1 MLKELSW
8 YIENN
13 RFTDIVE
20 EIEEKAEAYRHSMAN
35 ALDDSG
41 LRREEFRQLCQWH
54 MEKSG
59 YRSEDSSFID
69 IDSEFLDGSEINR
82 KALDTFEKEIIKA
95 HMYQKHLWEFM
106 GTTGTMTVIT
116 KTEMA
121 SNGQKYE
128 DYLPIEFKKNNE
140 PRSPIYGI
148 LAENPN
154 AVPIYIYPDG
164 TASSEYDGSKSK
176 ARFDT
181 IRDRSGFDWRRKG
194 WDPNYEI
201 QKDGWHGEFD
211 GDGSWIMVREER
223 SQSNPDGYSGARF
236 DRFPEI
242 EILKDG
248 ENAILYD
255 PQYSLLSTF
264 ERIYLVSDGDVYGS
278 ETTDA
283 TETVRLIK
291 DAMTDMGIRTITS
304 VCGGRTGKKP
314 LNVILDRKGDDVSD
328 KRPADEKVI
337 GLYRNLLGEVL
348 SGDACVKTEK
358 EYAHM
363 KEDIL
368 RKAGD
373 ERKSAYGMKLAE
385 KIGVARQEGARGSE
399 IADAVVSGK
408 VNVPL
413 SVFNEQ
419 DRNLAGLTD
428 EEFSMVQTYAV
439 PDEKKPLFST
449 TVLNLILD
457 RKELMSTGKSMDE
470 FLDAAYADTVLGKES
485 DETISLETTFSE
497 LCSNPEKTLKA
508 EPAEEG
514 VMQLLLQAKQ
524 NLPKQKNPE
533 VQERVNRA
541 VDNII
546 RNFGAVRMSTGMT
559 PEEAV
564 KLAAKTVG
572 GKDSDV
578 FVPPASGIVY
588 KSSTG
593 RDSGG
598 DRRIFSDI
606 KLSEFIAQAKD
617 RPAMTKE
624 VELERIIQR
633 IRKIQESNNRKDG
646 QNLKEIENESLT
658 PGKTGIAHEDY
669 HSGKSGIVSTAIGAS
684 KYLPNLLNRAE
695 REAWYRTGEFKATAL
710 TIDEVEKLAAME
722 EENYASMKPSVPS
735 ETRSYSIER
744 KLDEKYGYGLPADI
758 SHESPVMARIVP
770 ATRSRS
776 GQETAGKLEEE
787 HASASSK
794 PAKHQSADSSRS
806 DDGLKFRA
814 ASTDAS
820 GRISRQIS
828 AAVWSDRLLH
838 DKFRKSDI
846 EAKDA
851 HVNVDGDY
859 FPTIGNGKNHIDRY
873 EEANGKKSPLPAA
886 GSVTSSAGK
895 LFSATGNRTSDAVYH
910 ESINARNDPD
920 TQTDSSFNGKI
931 PGKGEVESVNDG
943 FTAGSIARNSSSEPA
958 KQKNFGKVKK
968 DIPDASLNHA
978 GAVAAPEQEEAA
990 RLERMNANY
999 EHDRAI
1005 LAKTDPAFAKN
1016 RFLDVG
1022 HAEGN
1027 GEVSDRDLEKLAQV
1041 KIEKKK
1047 SRLLDGGHFQ

>member
-1 MLKELSW
+1 
-8 YIENN
+8 
-13 RFTDIVE
+13 
-20 EIEEKAEAYRHSMAN
+20 
-35 ALDDSG
+35 
-41 LRREEFRQLCQWH
+41 
-54 MEKSG
+54 
-59 YRSEDSSFID
+59 
-69 IDSEFLDGSEINR
+69 
-82 KALDTFEKEIIKA
+82 
-95 HMYQKHLWEFM
+95 
-106 GTTGTMTVIT
+106 
-116 KTEMA
+116 
-121 SNGQKYE
+121 
-128 DYLPIEFKKNNE
+128 
-140 PRSPIYGI
+140 
-148 LAENPN
+148 
-154 AVPIYIYPDG
+154 
-164 TASSEYDGSKSK
+164 
-176 ARFDT
+176 
-181 IRDRSGFDWRRKG
+181 
-194 WDPNYEI
+194 
-201 QKDGWHGEFD
+201 
-211 GDGSWIMVREER
+211 
-223 SQSNPDGYSGARF
+223 
-236 DRFPEI
+236 
-242 EILKDG
+242 
-248 ENAILYD
+248 
-255 PQYSLLSTF
+255 
-264 ERIYLVSDGDVYGS
+264 
-278 ETTDA
+278 
-283 TETVRLIK
+283 
-291 DAMTDMGIRTITS
+291 
-304 VCGGRTGKKP
+304 
-314 LNVILDRKGDDVSD
+314 
-328 KRPADEKVI
+328 
-337 GLYRNLLGEVL
+337 
-348 SGDACVKTEK
+348 
-358 EYAHM
+358 
-363 KEDIL
+363 
-368 RKAGD
+368 
-373 ERKSAYGMKLAE
+373 
-385 KIGVARQEGARGSE
+385 
-399 IADAVVSGK
+399 
-408 VNVPL
+408 
-413 SVFNEQ
+413 
-419 DRNLAGLTD
+419 
-428 EEFSMVQTYAV
+428 
-439 PDEKKPLFST
+439 
-449 TVLNLILD
+449 
-457 RKELMSTGKSMDE
+457 MSTGKSMDE
-470 FLDAAYADTVLGKES
+470 FLDAAYADIVLGKES

-588 KSSTG
+588 RSSTG

-633 IRKIQESNNRKDG
+633 IRKAQKGVNRKDDR
-646 QNLKEIENESLT
+646 NLRETENEGIT
-658 PGKTGIAHEDY
+658 PGKTGIAHEDF

-684 KYLPNLLNRAE
+684 KYLPNLLNKAD

-744 KLDEKYGYGLPADI
+744 KLDEKYGYGLPADG

-794 PAKHQSADSSRS
+794 PAKHQSADSSGS
-806 DDGLKFRA
+806 EEGIMFRA

-838 DKFRKSDI
+838 DKFRKSAI

-851 HVNVDGDY
+851 HGNVNGDY
-859 FPTIGNGKNHIDRY
+859 FPTIGNGKNHIDY
-873 EEANGKKSPLPAA
+873 LEEGNGKEHPYPMVDSINA
-886 GSVTSSAGK
+886 SAGK
-895 LFSATGNRTSDAVYH
+895 LSDVIENKTPDVISHKRSEFQNGSNIQPEVSFKENIHDQVAMKSGHDLLKAESAAKK
-910 ESINARNDPD
+910 A
-920 TQTDSSFNGKI
+920 SSK
-931 PGKGEVESVNDG
+931 PVHQRHS
-943 FTAGSIARNSSSEPA
+943 
-958 KQKNFGKVKK
+958 GKVNEST
-968 DIPDASLNHA
+968 PFPA
-978 GAVAAPEQEEAA
+978 GDEEAD

-1016 RFLDVG
+1016 RFRDVG

-1047 SRLLDGGHFQ
+1047 RRLLDGGHFQ

>member
-8 YIENN
+8 YIEKN

-20 EIEEKAEAYRHSMAN
+20 EIEEKAEAYRHSMAD

-59 YRSEDSSFID
+59 YRNEDSSFID

-121 SNGQKYE
+121 SNGQNYE

-140 PRSPIYGI
+140 PRSPISGI

-164 TASSEYDGSKSK
+164 TASTEYDGSKSK

-181 IRDRSGFDWRRKG
+181 IKDRSGFDWRRKG

-248 ENAILYD
+248 EKAILYD

-314 LNVILDRKGDDVSD
+314 LNVILNRKEDDVND

-385 KIGVARQEGARGSE
+385 KIGAARQEGARGSG

-419 DRNLAGLTD
+419 DRKLAGLTD
-428 EEFSMVQTYAV
+428 EEASIIRTYDV
-439 PDEKKPLFST
+439 PDGKKNLFST

-470 FLDAAYADTVLGKES
+470 FLDAAYADIVLGKES

-524 NLPKQKNPE
+524 SLPKQKNPE

-588 KSSTG
+588 RSSTG
-593 RDSGG
+593 RDSGD

-606 KLSEFIAQAKD
+606 KLSEFIAQAKN

-624 VELERIIQR
+624 VELEKMIQR
-633 IRKIQESNNRKDG
+633 IRKIQESDNRKDG

-710 TIDEVEKLAAME
+710 TIGEVEKLAAME
-722 EENYASMKPSVPS
+722 EENYASMKPTVPS

-744 KLDEKYGYGLPADI
+744 ELDEKYGYGLPADV

-776 GQETAGKLEEE
+776 GQETARKLEEE

-794 PAKHQSADSSRS
+794 PAKHQSADSSGS
-806 DDGLKFRA
+806 GDGLKFRA

-820 GRISRQIS
+820 GRITRQIS
-828 AAVWSDRLLH
+828 AAIWSDRLLH
-838 DKFRKSDI
+838 DKFRKSAI

-851 HVNVDGDY
+851 HVNV
-859 FPTIGNGKNHIDRY
+859 NGK
-873 EEANGKKSPLPAA
+873 ESPLPAA
-886 GSVTSSAGK
+886 DSAISSAGK

-910 ESINARNDPD
+910 ESITARNVPD
-920 TQTDSSFNGKI
+920 AQTDSSFNGKI

-943 FTAGSIARNSSSEPA
+943 FTAGSAARNSSSEPA
-958 KQKNFGKVKK
+958 KQKNFGKVNK

>member
-8 YIENN
+8 YIEKN

-59 YRSEDSSFID
+59 YRNEDSSFID

-140 PRSPIYGI
+140 PRSPISGI

-211 GDGSWIMVREER
+211 GDGSWIMVREDR

-291 DAMTDMGIRTITS
+291 DAMADMGIRTITS
-304 VCGGRTGKKP
+304 VCGGRTGKKS

-328 KRPADEKVI
+328 KKPADEKVI

-373 ERKSAYGMKLAE
+373 ERKSAHGMKLAE
-385 KIGVARQEGARGSE
+385 KIGTARQGGARGSE
-399 IADAVVSGK
+399 IVDAVVSGK

-419 DRNLAGLTD
+419 DRKLAGLTD
-428 EEFSMVQTYAV
+428 EEASIIRTYDV
-439 PDEKKPLFST
+439 PDGKKNLFST

-470 FLDAAYADTVLGKES
+470 FLDAAYADIVLGKES

-497 LCSNPEKTLKA
+497 LCNNPEKTLKA
-508 EPAEEG
+508 EPAEES
-514 VMQLLLQAKQ
+514 VMQLLLLQAKQ

-533 VQERVNRA
+533 VQERANRA

-593 RDSGG
+593 RDSGYGNAGG

-606 KLSEFIAQAKD
+606 KLSEFIAQAKN

-624 VELERIIQR
+624 VKLERIIQR
-633 IRKIQESNNRKDG
+633 IRKIQGRDSSKDD
-646 QNLKEIENESLT
+646 QNLKEI
-658 PGKTGIAHEDY
+658 D
-669 HSGKSGIVSTAIGAS
+669 STAIGAS
-684 KYLPNLLNRAE
+684 KYLPNLLNKTD
-695 REAWYRTGEFKATAL
+695 REAWYRTDEFKATAL
-710 TIDEVEKLAAME
+710 TIGEVEKLAAME
-722 EENYASMKPSVPS
+722 EENYASMKPTVPS

-744 KLDEKYGYGLPADI
+744 ELDEKYGYGLPADV

-806 DDGLKFRA
+806 DEGLMFRA

-851 HVNVDGDY
+851 HVTVC
-859 FPTIGNGKNHIDRY
+859 
-873 EEANGKKSPLPAA
+873 S
-886 GSVTSSAGK
+886 
-895 LFSATGNRTSDAVYH
+895 
-910 ESINARNDPD
+910 
-920 TQTDSSFNGKI
+920 
-931 PGKGEVESVNDG
+931 SVN
-943 FTAGSIARNSSSEPA
+943 
-958 KQKNFGKVKK
+958 K
-968 DIPDASLNHA
+968 
-978 GAVAAPEQEEAA
+978 
-990 RLERMNANY
+990 
-999 EHDRAI
+999 
-1005 LAKTDPAFAKN
+1005 
-1016 RFLDVG
+1016 
-1022 HAEGN
+1022 
-1027 GEVSDRDLEKLAQV
+1027 
-1041 KIEKKK
+1041 
-1047 SRLLDGGHFQ
+1047 

>member
-8 YIENN
+8 YIEKN

-59 YRSEDSSFID
+59 YRNKDSSFID

-140 PRSPIYGI
+140 PRSPISGI

-164 TASSEYDGSKSK
+164 TASSEYDGSKAK

-264 ERIYLVSDGDVYGS
+264 ERIFLVSDGDVYGS

-304 VCGGRTGKKP
+304 VCGGRTGKKS
-314 LNVILDRKGDDVSD
+314 LNVILDRKEDDVSD

-358 EYAHM
+358 EYVHI

-385 KIGVARQEGARGSE
+385 KIGAARQEGARGSE

-419 DRNLAGLTD
+419 DRKLAGLTD
-428 EEFSMVQTYAV
+428 EEASIIRTYDV
-439 PDEKKPLFST
+439 PDGKKNLFST

-470 FLDAAYADTVLGKES
+470 FLDAAYADIVLGKES
-485 DETISLETTFSE
+485 DETISFETTFSE

-508 EPAEEG
+508 EPAEES

-524 NLPKQKNPE
+524 SLPKQKNPE

-588 KSSTG
+588 RSSTG
-593 RDSGG
+593 RDSGD

-606 KLSEFIAQAKD
+606 KLSEFIAQVKN

-624 VELERIIQR
+624 VELERMIQR
-633 IRKIQESNNRKDG
+633 IGKIQGRDSSKDD
-646 QNLKEIENESLT
+646 QNLKE
-658 PGKTGIAHEDY
+658 
-669 HSGKSGIVSTAIGAS
+669 IVSTAIGAS
-684 KYLPNLLNRAE
+684 EYLPNLLNRAE
-695 REAWYRTGEFKATAL
+695 REAWYRTDEFKATAL
-710 TIDEVEKLAAME
+710 TIGEVEKLAAME
-722 EENYASMKPSVPS
+722 EENYASMKPSVSS

-744 KLDEKYGYGLPADI
+744 ELDEKYGYGLPVDV

-787 HASASSK
+787 HASSSSK
-794 PAKHQSADSSRS
+794 PAKHQSADSSGS

-838 DKFRKSDI
+838 DKF
-846 EAKDA
+846 
-851 HVNVDGDY
+851 
-859 FPTIGNGKNHIDRY
+859 
-873 EEANGKKSPLPAA
+873 KKSNGMQTPLPAA
-886 GSVTSSAGK
+886 DSVTSSAGK

-910 ESINARNDPD
+910 ESTDVRNNPD
-920 TQTDSSFNGKI
+920 THTDMLFNGRV
-931 PGKGEVESVNDG
+931 PDQEAMESSHGRYTGD
-943 FTAGSIARNSSSEPA
+943 ISEKTPA
-958 KQKNFGKVKK
+958 SKPAQQKNSGKVTEST
-968 DIPDASLNHA
+968 PFPA
-978 GAVAAPEQEEAA
+978 GDEEAD

-1005 LAKTDPAFAKN
+1005 LAKTDPAFARN
-1016 RFLDVG
+1016 RFRDVG
-1022 HAEGN
+1022 HADRNDELGN
-1027 GEVSDRDLEKLAQV
+1027 MEVERIVQKSFNNGISEIIKGAQ
-1041 KIEKKK
+1041 
-1047 SRLLDGGHFQ
+1047 

>member
-8 YIENN
+8 YIEKN

-59 YRSEDSSFID
+59 YRNEDSSFID

-140 PRSPIYGI
+140 PRSPISGI

-181 IRDRSGFDWRRKG
+181 IKDRSGFDWRRKG

-201 QKDGWHGEFD
+201 QKNGWHGEFD
-211 GDGSWIMVREER
+211 ADGSWIMVREER

-291 DAMTDMGIRTITS
+291 NAMTDMGIRTITS
-304 VCGGRTGKKP
+304 ICGGRTGKKS
-314 LNVILDRKGDDVSD
+314 LNVILDRKEDDVSD
-328 KRPADEKVI
+328 KRPADDKVI

-385 KIGVARQEGARGSE
+385 KIGTARQAGANGSE
-399 IADAVVSGK
+399 IVDAVVSGK

-470 FLDAAYADTVLGKES
+470 FLDAAYADIVLGKES

-508 EPAEEG
+508 EPAEES

-524 NLPKQKNPE
+524 TLPKQKNSE
-533 VQERVNRA
+533 VQARVDRA
-541 VDNII
+541 VENII

-572 GKDSDV
+572 GKDSDA

-593 RDSGG
+593 RDSGD

-606 KLSEFIAQAKD
+606 KLSEFIAQAKS

-624 VELERIIQR
+624 VELERMIQR

-646 QNLKEIENESLT
+646 QNLKEIEDESIT

-669 HSGKSGIVSTAIGAS
+669 HSGKSGIVSTAIGTS
-684 KYLPNLLNRAE
+684 KYLPNLLNRAD
-695 REAWYRTGEFKATAL
+695 REAWYRTDEFKATAL

-722 EENYASMKPSVPS
+722 EENYASMKPSVSS

-744 KLDEKYGYGLPADI
+744 ELDEKYGYGLPADV

-776 GQETAGKLEEE
+776 GQETARKLEVE
-787 HASASSK
+787 HASSSYG
-794 PAKHQSADSSRS
+794 PAKHQSADSSGS
-806 DDGLKFRA
+806 EEGMMFRA

-820 GRISRQIS
+820 GRISRQVS

-838 DKFRKSDI
+838 DKFRKSAI

-851 HVNVDGDY
+851 HVNVNGNHISKMD
-859 FPTIGNGKNHIDRY
+859 NGKNHIDRY
-873 EEANGKKSPLPAA
+873 EEANGKESPLPAA

-895 LFSATGNRTSDAVYH
+895 LSDATGNRTSDVVSH
-910 ESINARNDPD
+910 ESTDVRNNPD
-920 TQTDSSFNGKI
+920 THTGMLFNGRV
-931 PGKGEVESVNDG
+931 PDQEAMESGRYTDE
-943 FTAGSIARNSSSEPA
+943 IPA
-958 KQKNFGKVKK
+958 KAPASKPVQQRHSGKVTEST
-968 DIPDASLNHA
+968 PFPA
-978 GAVAAPEQEEAA
+978 GDEEAD

-1016 RFLDVG
+1016 QFRDVG
-1022 HAEGN
+1022 HAEG
-1027 GEVSDRDLEKLAQV
+1027 DDDYLERQELD
-1041 KIEKKK
+1041 KIRRMALDSEIRN
-1047 SRLLDGGHFQ
+1047 SRGIIQ

>member
-8 YIENN
+8 YIEKN

-140 PRSPIYGI
+140 PRSPISGI

-283 TETVRLIK
+283 TETARLIK
-291 DAMTDMGIRTITS
+291 DAMADMGVRTITS
-304 VCGGRTGKKP
+304 VCGGRTGKKS
-314 LNVILDRKGDDVSD
+314 LNVILDRKEDDVSD
-328 KRPADEKVI
+328 KRPAEEKI
-337 GLYRNLLGEVL
+337 LGLYRNLLGEVL

-419 DRNLAGLTD
+419 DRKLAGLTD
-428 EEFSMVQTYAV
+428 EEASIIRTYDV
-439 PDEKKPLFST
+439 PDGKKSLFST

-470 FLDAAYADTVLGKES
+470 FLDAAYADIVLGKES
-485 DETISLETTFSE
+485 DETISMETTFSE

-508 EPAEEG
+508 EPAEES

-524 NLPKQKNPE
+524 SLPKQKNPE

-588 KSSTG
+588 RSSTG

-606 KLSEFIAQAKD
+606 KLSEFIAQAKN

-633 IRKIQESNNRKDG
+633 IRKIQGRDSSKDD
-646 QNLKEIENESLT
+646 QNLKEI
-658 PGKTGIAHEDY
+658 D
-669 HSGKSGIVSTAIGAS
+669 STAIGAS

-695 REAWYRTGEFKATAL
+695 REAWYRTDEFKATAL

-722 EENYASMKPSVPS
+722 EENYASMKPSVSS

-744 KLDEKYGYGLPADI
+744 KLDEKYGYGLPADVI
-758 SHESPVMARIVP
+758 HESPVMARIVP
-770 ATRSRS
+770 ATRSRN
-776 GQETAGKLEEE
+776 GQETAMKLEEE
-787 HASASSK
+787 HASSSSK

-886 GSVTSSAGK
+886 GSVTSSAGN
-895 LFSATGNRTSDAVYH
+895 LSDATWNKTSDVVSH
-910 ESINARNDPD
+910 ESTDVRNNPD
-920 TQTDSSFNGKI
+920 THTDMLFNGRV
-931 PGKGEVESVNDG
+931 PDQEAMESSHGRYTGD
-943 FTAGSIARNSSSEPA
+943 ISEKTQASKPA
-958 KQKNFGKVKK
+958 QQKNSGKVTESTPFPAR
-968 DIPDASLNHA
+968 D
-978 GAVAAPEQEEAA
+978 EEAD

-1016 RFLDVG
+1016 RFRDVG
-1022 HAEGN
+1022 YADGS
-1027 GEVSDRDLEKLAQV
+1027 GEFSDRDLRKLAQV
-1041 KIEKKK
+1041 EIENKK

>member
-1 MLKELSW
+1 ME
-8 YIENN
+8 
-13 RFTDIVE
+13 
-20 EIEEKAEAYRHSMAN
+20 
-35 ALDDSG
+35 
-41 LRREEFRQLCQWH
+41 RE
-54 MEKSG
+54 
-59 YRSEDSSFID
+59 
-69 IDSEFLDGSEINR
+69 
-82 KALDTFEKEIIKA
+82 
-95 HMYQKHLWEFM
+95 
-106 GTTGTMTVIT
+106 
-116 KTEMA
+116 
-121 SNGQKYE
+121 
-128 DYLPIEFKKNNE
+128 
-140 PRSPIYGI
+140 
-148 LAENPN
+148 
-154 AVPIYIYPDG
+154 
-164 TASSEYDGSKSK
+164 
-176 ARFDT
+176 T
-181 IRDRSGFDWRRKG
+181 IR
-194 WDPNYEI
+194 
-201 QKDGWHGEFD
+201 
-211 GDGSWIMVREER
+211 
-223 SQSNPDGYSGARF
+223 
-236 DRFPEI
+236 
-242 EILKDG
+242 
-248 ENAILYD
+248 
-255 PQYSLLSTF
+255 T
-264 ERIYLVSDGDVYGS
+264 
-278 ETTDA
+278 
-283 TETVRLIK
+283 
-291 DAMTDMGIRTITS
+291 
-304 VCGGRTGKKP
+304 
-314 LNVILDRKGDDVSD
+314 
-328 KRPADEKVI
+328 
-337 GLYRNLLGEVL
+337 
-348 SGDACVKTEK
+348 
-358 EYAHM
+358 
-363 KEDIL
+363 
-368 RKAGD
+368 
-373 ERKSAYGMKLAE
+373 
-385 KIGVARQEGARGSE
+385 
-399 IADAVVSGK
+399 SGK
-408 VNVPL
+408 EVH
-413 SVFNEQ
+413 E
-419 DRNLAGLTD
+419 
-428 EEFSMVQTYAV
+428 
-439 PDEKKPLFST
+439 LF
-449 TVLNLILD
+449 
-457 RKELMSTGKSMDE
+457 
-470 FLDAAYADTVLGKES
+470 DAAYADTVLGKES

-588 KSSTG
+588 RSSTG

-624 VELERIIQR
+624 VELERMIQR

-646 QNLKEIENESLT
+646 QNLKEIENESIT
-658 PGKTGIAHEDY
+658 PGKTGIAHEDF

-695 REAWYRTGEFKATAL
+695 REAWYRTDEFKATAL
-710 TIDEVEKLAAME
+710 TIGEVEKLAAME
-722 EENYASMKPSVPS
+722 EENYASMKPSVSS

-744 KLDEKYGYGLPADI
+744 KLDEKYGYGLPADG

-787 HASASSK
+787 HVASSSG
-794 PAKHQSADSSRS
+794 PAKHQEAVSSIS

-828 AAVWSDRLLH
+828 AAVWTDRLLH
-838 DKFRKSDI
+838 DKFKKSAI

-851 HVNVDGDY
+851 HVNVNGNHISEMD
-859 FPTIGNGKNHIDRY
+859 NGKNHIDRY
-873 EEANGKKSPLPAA
+873 EEANGKESPLPAA
-886 GSVTSSAGK
+886 ASVTSFAGK
-895 LFSATGNRTSDAVYH
+895 LSDATWNRTSDVVSH
-910 ESINARNDPD
+910 ESTDVRNNPD

>member
-1 MLKELSW
+1 ME
-8 YIENN
+8 
-13 RFTDIVE
+13 
-20 EIEEKAEAYRHSMAN
+20 
-35 ALDDSG
+35 
-41 LRREEFRQLCQWH
+41 RE
-54 MEKSG
+54 
-59 YRSEDSSFID
+59 
-69 IDSEFLDGSEINR
+69 
-82 KALDTFEKEIIKA
+82 
-95 HMYQKHLWEFM
+95 
-106 GTTGTMTVIT
+106 
-116 KTEMA
+116 
-121 SNGQKYE
+121 
-128 DYLPIEFKKNNE
+128 
-140 PRSPIYGI
+140 
-148 LAENPN
+148 
-154 AVPIYIYPDG
+154 
-164 TASSEYDGSKSK
+164 
-176 ARFDT
+176 T
-181 IRDRSGFDWRRKG
+181 IR
-194 WDPNYEI
+194 
-201 QKDGWHGEFD
+201 
-211 GDGSWIMVREER
+211 
-223 SQSNPDGYSGARF
+223 
-236 DRFPEI
+236 
-242 EILKDG
+242 
-248 ENAILYD
+248 
-255 PQYSLLSTF
+255 T
-264 ERIYLVSDGDVYGS
+264 
-278 ETTDA
+278 
-283 TETVRLIK
+283 
-291 DAMTDMGIRTITS
+291 
-304 VCGGRTGKKP
+304 
-314 LNVILDRKGDDVSD
+314 
-328 KRPADEKVI
+328 
-337 GLYRNLLGEVL
+337 
-348 SGDACVKTEK
+348 
-358 EYAHM
+358 
-363 KEDIL
+363 
-368 RKAGD
+368 
-373 ERKSAYGMKLAE
+373 
-385 KIGVARQEGARGSE
+385 
-399 IADAVVSGK
+399 SGK
-408 VNVPL
+408 EVH
-413 SVFNEQ
+413 E
-419 DRNLAGLTD
+419 
-428 EEFSMVQTYAV
+428 
-439 PDEKKPLFST
+439 LF
-449 TVLNLILD
+449 
-457 RKELMSTGKSMDE
+457 
-470 FLDAAYADTVLGKES
+470 DAAYADTVLGKES

-524 NLPKQKNPE
+524 SLPKQKNPE

-633 IRKIQESNNRKDG
+633 IRKIQESDTRKDV
-646 QNLKEIENESLT
+646 QNLKEIENESIT
-658 PGKTGIAHEDY
+658 PGKTGIAHEDF

-684 KYLPNLLNRAE
+684 KYLPNLLNKAD

-722 EENYASMKPSVPS
+722 EENYASMKPSVSS

-828 AAVWSDRLLH
+828 AAVWTDRLLH
-838 DKFRKSDI
+838 DKFRKSAI

-851 HVNVDGDY
+851 HGNVNGDY

-873 EEANGKKSPLPAA
+873 EEANGKESPLPAA

>member
-69 IDSEFLDGSEINR
+69 IDSEFLDGSEIKR

-419 DRNLAGLTD
+419 DRKLAGLTD
-428 EEFSMVQTYAV
+428 EEASIIRTYDV
-439 PDEKKPLFST
+439 PDGKKSLFST

-524 NLPKQKNPE
+524 SLPKQKNPE

-588 KSSTG
+588 RSSTG

-684 KYLPNLLNRAE
+684 KYLPNLLNKAD

-770 ATRSRS
+770 ATRSRN
-776 GQETAGKLEEE
+776 GQETAMKLEEE

-828 AAVWSDRLLH
+828 AAVWTDRLLH
-838 DKFRKSDI
+838 DKFRKSAI

-851 HVNVDGDY
+851 HGNVNGDY

-873 EEANGKKSPLPAA
+873 EEANGKESPLPAA
-886 GSVTSSAGK
+886 GSVTSSAGN
-895 LFSATGNRTSDAVYH
+895 LSDATWNRTSDVVSH
-910 ESINARNDPD
+910 ESTDVRNNPD
-920 TQTDSSFNGKI
+920 THTDMLFNGRV
-931 PGKGEVESVNDG
+931 PDQEAMESSHGRYTGD
-943 FTAGSIARNSSSEPA
+943 ISEKTQASKPA
-958 KQKNFGKVKK
+958 QQKNSGKVTEST
-968 DIPDASLNHA
+968 PFPA
-978 GAVAAPEQEEAA
+978 GDEEAD

-1016 RFLDVG
+1016 QFRDVG
-1022 HAEGN
+1022 YADGS
-1027 GEVSDRDLEKLAQV
+1027 GEFSDRDLRKLAQV
-1041 KIEKKK
+1041 EIENKK

>member
-283 TETVRLIK
+283 TETARLIK
-291 DAMTDMGIRTITS
+291 DAMADMGVRTITS
-304 VCGGRTGKKP
+304 VCGGRTGKKS
-314 LNVILDRKGDDVSD
+314 LNVILDRKEDDVSD
-328 KRPADEKVI
+328 KRPAEEKI
-337 GLYRNLLGEVL
+337 LGLYRNLLGEVL

-419 DRNLAGLTD
+419 DRKLAGLTD
-428 EEFSMVQTYAV
+428 EEASIIRTYDV
-439 PDEKKPLFST
+439 PDGKKSLFST

-470 FLDAAYADTVLGKES
+470 FLDAAYADIVLGKES
-485 DETISLETTFSE
+485 DETISMETTFSE

-508 EPAEEG
+508 EPAEES

-524 NLPKQKNPE
+524 TLPKQKNPE

-588 KSSTG
+588 RSSTG

-606 KLSEFIAQAKD
+606 KLSEFIAQAKN

-633 IRKIQESNNRKDG
+633 IGKIQGRDSSKDD
-646 QNLKEIENESLT
+646 QNLKEI
-658 PGKTGIAHEDY
+658 D
-669 HSGKSGIVSTAIGAS
+669 STAIGAS
-684 KYLPNLLNRAE
+684 KYLPNLLNKAD

-722 EENYASMKPSVPS
+722 EENYASMKPSVSS
-735 ETRSYSIER
+735 ETRSYSIGRE
-744 KLDEKYGYGLPADI
+744 LDEKYGYGLPADVI
-758 SHESPVMARIVP
+758 HESPVMARIVP
-770 ATRSRS
+770 ATRSRN
-776 GQETAGKLEEE
+776 GQETAMKLEEE

-895 LFSATGNRTSDAVYH
+895 LSGATWNRTSDVVSH
-910 ESINARNDPD
+910 ESTDVRNNPD
-920 TQTDSSFNGKI
+920 THTDMLFNGRV
-931 PGKGEVESVNDG
+931 PDQEAMESSHGRYTGD
-943 FTAGSIARNSSSEPA
+943 ISEKTQASKPV
-958 KQKNFGKVKK
+958 QQRHSGKVTEST
-968 DIPDASLNHA
+968 PFPA
-978 GAVAAPEQEEAA
+978 GDEEAD

-1027 GEVSDRDLEKLAQV
+1027 GEVSDRDLRKLAQV
-1041 KIEKKK
+1041 EIENKK

>member
-8 YIENN
+8 YIEKN

-20 EIEEKAEAYRHSMAN
+20 EIEEKAEAYRHSMEN

-54 MEKSG
+54 MDKSG

-121 SNGQKYE
+121 SNGQNYE

-140 PRSPIYGI
+140 PRSPISGI

-283 TETVRLIK
+283 TETARLIK
-291 DAMTDMGIRTITS
+291 DAMADMGVRTITS
-304 VCGGRTGKKP
+304 VCGGRTGRKS
-314 LNVILDRKGDDVSD
+314 LNVILDRKRDDTSD
-328 KRPADEKVI
+328 KRPTEEKI
-337 GLYRNLLGEVL
+337 LGLYRNLLGEVL

-419 DRNLAGLTD
+419 DRKLAGLTD
-428 EEFSMVQTYAV
+428 EEASIIRTYDI
-439 PDEKKPLFST
+439 PDGKKNLFST

-470 FLDAAYADTVLGKES
+470 FLDAAYADIVLGKES

-508 EPAEEG
+508 EPAEES

-572 GKDSDV
+572 GKDSDA

-606 KLSEFIAQAKD
+606 KLSEFIAKAKN

-624 VELERIIQR
+624 VELEKMIQR
-633 IRKIQESNNRKDG
+633 IRKIQESDTRKDG
-646 QNLKEIENESLT
+646 QNLKEI
-658 PGKTGIAHEDY
+658 D
-669 HSGKSGIVSTAIGAS
+669 STAIGAS
-684 KYLPNLLNRAE
+684 KYLPNLLNRAD
-695 REAWYRTGEFKATAL
+695 REAWYRTDEFKATAL

-722 EENYASMKPSVPS
+722 EENYASMKPSVSS

-744 KLDEKYGYGLPADI
+744 ELDEKYGYILSADG

-776 GQETAGKLEEE
+776 GQETARKLEVE
-787 HASASSK
+787 HTSSSSK
-794 PAKHQSADSSRS
+794 PAKYQSADSSGS
-806 DDGLKFRA
+806 DEGLMFRA

-820 GRISRQIS
+820 GRITRQIS
-828 AAVWSDRLLH
+828 AAIWSDRLLH
-838 DKFRKSDI
+838 DKFKKSAI

-851 HVNVDGDY
+851 HVCVNGNH
-859 FPTIGNGKNHIDRY
+859 FPTIRNDRNHIDY
-873 EEANGKKSPLPAA
+873 LEESNGKGHPYPMVDSINA
-886 GSVTSSAGK
+886 SAGK
-895 LFSATGNRTSDAVYH
+895 LSDVIENKTPDVISHERSEFQNVSNIQPEVSFKENIHDQGAMESGHDLLKAESAAKK
-910 ESINARNDPD
+910 A
-920 TQTDSSFNGKI
+920 SSK
-931 PGKGEVESVNDG
+931 PVHQRHS
-943 FTAGSIARNSSSEPA
+943 
-958 KQKNFGKVKK
+958 GKVNESTSFPAR
-968 DIPDASLNHA
+968 D
-978 GAVAAPEQEEAA
+978 EEAD

-1016 RFLDVG
+1016 QFRDVG
-1022 HAEGN
+1022 HAEGS
-1027 GEVSDRDLEKLAQV
+1027 GEFSDRDLRKLAQV
-1041 KIEKKK
+1041 EIENKK
-1047 SRLLDGGHFQ
+1047 SRLLDRGHY

>member
-8 YIENN
+8 YIEKN

-59 YRSEDSSFID
+59 YRNEDSSFID

-140 PRSPIYGI
+140 PRSPISGI

-181 IRDRSGFDWRRKG
+181 IKDRSGFDWRRKG

-211 GDGSWIMVREER
+211 ADGSWIMVREER

-291 DAMTDMGIRTITS
+291 DAMADMGLKTITS
-304 VCGGRTGKKP
+304 VCGGRTGKKS
-314 LNVILDRKGDDVSD
+314 LNVILDRKGDDASD
-328 KRPADEKVI
+328 KRPADEKI
-337 GLYRNLLGEVL
+337 LGLYRNLLGEVL
-348 SGDACVKTEK
+348 SGDACIKTEK

-385 KIGVARQEGARGSE
+385 KIGAARQEGARGSE

-419 DRNLAGLTD
+419 DRKLAGLTD

-439 PDEKKPLFST
+439 PDEKKTLFST

-514 VMQLLLQAKQ
+514 VMQLLLQAKKS
-524 NLPKQKNPE
+524 LPKQKNPE
-533 VQERVNRA
+533 VQARVNRA

-593 RDSGG
+593 RDSGD

-606 KLSEFIAQAKD
+606 KLSEFIAQAKN

-624 VELERIIQR
+624 VELERMIQH
-633 IRKIQESNNRKDG
+633 IGKIQESNNRKDG
-646 QNLKEIENESLT
+646 QNLKEIEDESLT

-684 KYLPNLLNRAE
+684 KYLPNLLNRAD
-695 REAWYRTGEFKATAL
+695 REAWYRTDEFKATAL
-710 TIDEVEKLAAME
+710 TIGEVEKLAAME

-744 KLDEKYGYGLPADI
+744 ELDEKYGYGLPADV

-787 HASASSK
+787 HASSSSK
-794 PAKHQSADSSRS
+794 PAKHQSADSSGS
-806 DDGLKFRA
+806 DEGLMFRA
-814 ASTDAS
+814 AATDAS

-838 DKFRKSDI
+838 DKFKKSAI
-846 EAKDA
+846 EAKDD
-851 HVNVDGDY
+851 HVNVNGNHISEMD
-859 FPTIGNGKNHIDRY
+859 NGKNHIDRH
-873 EEANGKKSPLPAA
+873 EEANGKESPLPAA
-886 GSVTSSAGK
+886 ASVTSSAGK
-895 LFSATGNRTSDAVYH
+895 LSGATWNRTSDLVSH
-910 ESINARNDPD
+910 ESTDVRNNPD
-920 TQTDSSFNGKI
+920 THTGMLFNGRV
-931 PGKGEVESVNDG
+931 PDQEAMESGRYTDE
-943 FTAGSIARNSSSEPA
+943 IPA
-958 KQKNFGKVKK
+958 KAPASKPVQQRHSGKVTEST
-968 DIPDASLNHA
+968 PFPA
-978 GAVAAPEQEEAA
+978 GDEEAD

-1016 RFLDVG
+1016 RFWDVG
-1022 HAEGN
+1022 HADRYDELENMEVERIVQKSFNN
-1027 GEVSDRDLEKLAQV
+1027 GISEIIKGAQ
-1041 KIEKKK
+1041 
-1047 SRLLDGGHFQ
+1047 

>member
-8 YIENN
+8 YIEKN

-20 EIEEKAEAYRHSMAN
+20 EIEEKAEAYRHSMAD

-59 YRSEDSSFID
+59 YRNEDSSFID

-140 PRSPIYGI
+140 PRSPISGI

-181 IRDRSGFDWRRKG
+181 IKDRSGFDWRRKG

-304 VCGGRTGKKP
+304 ICGGRTGKKS
-314 LNVILDRKGDDVSD
+314 LNVILDRKEDDVND

-385 KIGVARQEGARGSE
+385 KIGAARQEGARGSG

-419 DRNLAGLTD
+419 DRKLAGLTD
-428 EEFSMVQTYAV
+428 EEASMVQTYAV
-439 PDEKKPLFST
+439 PDEKKALFST

-470 FLDAAYADTVLGKES
+470 FLDAAYADIVLGKES

-564 KLAAKTVG
+564 KLAAKTAG

-606 KLSEFIAQAKD
+606 KLSEFIAKAKN

-624 VELERIIQR
+624 VELERMIQR
-633 IRKIQESNNRKDG
+633 IGKIQESDTRKDD
-646 QNLKEIENESLT
+646 QNLKEI
-658 PGKTGIAHEDY
+658 D
-669 HSGKSGIVSTAIGAS
+669 STAIGAS
-684 KYLPNLLNRAE
+684 KYLPNLLNKTD
-695 REAWYRTGEFKATAL
+695 REAWYKTDEFKATAL
-710 TIDEVEKLAAME
+710 SIEEVEKLAAME

-744 KLDEKYGYGLPADI
+744 KLDEKYGYGLPADV

-776 GQETAGKLEEE
+776 GQETAGKLEVE
-787 HASASSK
+787 HASSSYG
-794 PAKHQSADSSRS
+794 PAKHQEAVSSIS
-806 DDGLKFRA
+806 DNGLKFRA

-838 DKFRKSDI
+838 DKFKKSAI
-846 EAKDA
+846 EEKDD
-851 HVNVDGDY
+851 HVNGNGNHISEMD
-859 FPTIGNGKNHIDRY
+859 NGKNHIDRY
-873 EEANGKKSPLPAA
+873 EEANGKESPLPAA
-886 GSVTSSAGK
+886 ASVTSSAGK
-895 LFSATGNRTSDAVYH
+895 LSGATWNRTSDVVSH
-910 ESINARNDPD
+910 ESTDVRNNPD
-920 TQTDSSFNGKI
+920 THTDMLFNGRV
-931 PGKGEVESVNDG
+931 PDQEAMESSHGRYTGD
-943 FTAGSIARNSSSEPA
+943 ISEKTPA
-958 KQKNFGKVKK
+958 SKPAQQKNSGKMTESTPFPVG
-968 DIPDASLNHA
+968 D
-978 GAVAAPEQEEAA
+978 EEAD

-1016 RFLDVG
+1016 QFWDVG
-1022 HAEGN
+1022 YADGN
-1027 GEVSDRDLEKLAQV
+1027 EELENMEIERIVQKSFNNGISEIIKGAQ
-1041 KIEKKK
+1041 
-1047 SRLLDGGHFQ
+1047 

>member
-8 YIENN
+8 YIEKN

-59 YRSEDSSFID
+59 YRNEDSSFID

-128 DYLPIEFKKNNE
+128 DYLPIEFKRNNE
-140 PRSPIYGI
+140 PRSPISGI

-181 IRDRSGFDWRRKG
+181 IKDRSGFDWRRKG

-283 TETVRLIK
+283 TETARLIK
-291 DAMTDMGIRTITS
+291 DAMADMGVRTITS
-304 VCGGRTGKKP
+304 VCGGRTGKKS
-314 LNVILDRKGDDVSD
+314 LNVILDRKRDDVSD
-328 KRPADEKVI
+328 KRPTEEKI
-337 GLYRNLLGEVL
+337 LGLYRNLLGEVL

-385 KIGVARQEGARGSE
+385 KIGVARQEGARGSK

-419 DRNLAGLTD
+419 DRKLAGLTD
-428 EEFSMVQTYAV
+428 EEASIIRTYDI
-439 PDEKKPLFST
+439 PDGKKNLFST

-470 FLDAAYADTVLGKES
+470 FLDAAYADIVLGKES

-497 LCSNPEKTLKA
+497 LCNNPEKTLKA
-508 EPAEEG
+508 EPAEES

-572 GKDSDV
+572 GKDSDA

-593 RDSGG
+593 RDSGD

-606 KLSEFIAQAKD
+606 KLSEFIAKAKN

-624 VELERIIQR
+624 VELERLIQR
-633 IRKIQESNNRKDG
+633 IRKIQESDTRKDG
-646 QNLKEIENESLT
+646 QNLKEI
-658 PGKTGIAHEDY
+658 D
-669 HSGKSGIVSTAIGAS
+669 STAIGAS

-695 REAWYRTGEFKATAL
+695 REAWYRTDEFKATAL
-710 TIDEVEKLAAME
+710 TIGEVEKLAAME
-722 EENYASMKPSVPS
+722 EENYASMKPSVSS
-735 ETRSYSIER
+735 ETRSYSIGR
-744 KLDEKYGYGLPADI
+744 KLDEKYGFGLPADV

-787 HASASSK
+787 HVASSSG
-794 PAKHQSADSSRS
+794 PAKHQEAVSSIS

-828 AAVWSDRLLH
+828 AAVWTDRLLH
-838 DKFRKSDI
+838 DKFKKSAI

-851 HVNVDGDY
+851 HVNVNGNHISEMD
-859 FPTIGNGKNHIDRY
+859 NGKNHIDRY
-873 EEANGKKSPLPAA
+873 EEANGKESPLPAA
-886 GSVTSSAGK
+886 ASVTSSAGK
-895 LFSATGNRTSDAVYH
+895 LSDATWNRTSDVVSH
-910 ESINARNDPD
+910 ESTDVRNNPD
-920 TQTDSSFNGKI
+920 THTGMLFNGRV
-931 PGKGEVESVNDG
+931 PGQEAMESSHGRYTGD
-943 FTAGSIARNSSSEPA
+943 ISEKTPA
-958 KQKNFGKVKK
+958 SKPAQQKNSGKVTEST
-968 DIPDASLNHA
+968 PFPA
-978 GAVAAPEQEEAA
+978 GDEEAD

-1016 RFLDVG
+1016 QFRDVG
-1022 HAEGN
+1022 HAEGS
-1027 GEVSDRDLEKLAQV
+1027 GEESDREIRKATQRLKENMKERV
-1041 KIEKKK
+1041 KGKQ
-1047 SRLLDGGHFQ
+1047 L